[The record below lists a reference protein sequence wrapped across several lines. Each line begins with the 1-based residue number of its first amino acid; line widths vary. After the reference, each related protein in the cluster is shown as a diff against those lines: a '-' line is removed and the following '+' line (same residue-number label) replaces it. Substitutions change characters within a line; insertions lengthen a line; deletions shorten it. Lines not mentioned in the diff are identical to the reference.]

1 MSIKNLQ
8 HPNLYNM
15 FSTPAT
21 EQPVSDMSASGLF
34 CGDITAFV
42 AMPWFCNDFRND
54 VKVCACPLYGTIAE
68 AAKLS
73 QIQFRTQV
81 CSRLGLSLRAG

>member
-1 MSIKNLQ
+1 
-8 HPNLYNM
+8 
-15 FSTPAT
+15 
-21 EQPVSDMSASGLF
+21 MSASGLF

-54 VKVCACPLYGTIAE
+54 VKVCACPLYGIIAE
-68 AAKLS
+68 AANLS